1 MSLQPL
7 RLGIIGSSE
16 GNGHPY
22 SWSAIFN
29 GYDAAAMEQCGFP
42 VIPAYLARQRFPQ
55 DAIAAGR
62 VTHVWAQDPAVAA
75 HIGKAALIPQV
86 VKDARDMIGEV
97 DAVLLARDDAENH
110 VEMATP
116 FLDAGLPIYVDKP
129 LALTVAEAESMFAR
143 QRFPGQLF
151 SCSALR
157 YARELVPTAPELEPL
172 GRLRHIHAVAPK
184 DWNRYAVHVIE
195 PLLLLANSRVQ
206 STRCWREEQ
215 ATTLAIVFDSGL
227 QALVSTL
234 GPVSAPLSLRVI
246 GERGWKDLTFT
257 DTFAA
262 FKAALAEFVQA
273 ATQRT
278 VRIER
283 EFTLEVV
290 RLIEA
295 GSVHG

>member
-1 MSLQPL
+1 MSIQAL
-7 RLGIIGSSE
+7 RLGIIGLSE

-29 GYDAAAMEQCGFP
+29 GYDAAVMQQCGFP
-42 VIPAYLARQRFPQ
+42 VIPAYLARQSFPR
-55 DAIAAGR
+55 DAINAGC

-75 HIGKAALIPQV
+75 HIGKAALIPHV
-86 VKDARDMIGEV
+86 VKDPREMIGAV

-110 VEMATP
+110 VEMAAP

-129 LALTVAEAESMFAR
+129 LALNVAEAESMFAR

-157 YARELVPTAPELEPL
+157 YARELVQTPADLEPL

-195 PLLLLANSRVQ
+195 PLLLLANSPVQ
-206 STRCWREEQ
+206 STRCWRQ
-215 ATTLAIVFDSGL
+215 GPATTLAIDFDNGL

-246 GERGWKDLTFT
+246 GERGWKDLTFV

-262 FKAALAEFVQA
+262 FKAALAEFVEA
-273 ATQRT
+273 ATHRS
-278 VRIER
+278 VRIAR

-290 RLIEA
+290 RLVEA
-295 GSVHG
+295 GNAHG